1 MERCEM
7 KRTSGAPS
15 LRRQMGSIILL
26 CWLLPM
32 LFGTVMLGY
41 YVFFGSRQQREDNM
55 IQQFNI
61 NLQMGADRVKS
72 AVEASRLP
80 SYDPEL
86 REAWNQ
92 YESLGS
98 YPLLYRRYSTLFGRI
113 YRMDSRFDY
122 VVFSFAS
129 ERDSQQAIAVVS
141 GGSGADTADATRV
154 WSCWR
159 EDGGAVLAL
168 ADELDTAVGFIK
180 QGERIYLVRN
190 LLDSSYKQIGVLA
203 MALDKEYYFGDRA
216 LLDWA
221 SAVSIS
227 LGDELVLNVRGDH
240 EAEPGQYSISSSVQS
255 RDFTLR
261 GTAEISRKSLYS
273 GMEGYFAMLVILVS
287 SLLLLMVF
295 TFRFFRRRISEP
307 IQELMAGSERIQQG
321 ELGSQIVRHSDSAEF
336 QYLTDSFN
344 QMSARLRDQFDRLY
358 QGELLLR
365 NAEVRALQAHINPH
379 FLNNTLEIINW
390 EARMNGDAKVSKMVE
405 ALSTVMDAALDRKGK
420 PEVRLSEEMTYVNAY
435 LYIVAQRFGSRMAV
449 NVDLPDELMEYMV
462 PRLIMQP
469 VIENAVEHG
478 VGASGQG
485 RVNIRGFCQGDKLII
500 EIENDG
506 GMQPRDEER
515 IARLLSMSR
524 ADIHE
529 ESSGNIGIANVN
541 LRLKIL
547 YGDECSLSIA
557 RGEGKLV
564 IARLTIALHK

>member
-1 MERCEM
+1 M
-7 KRTSGAPS
+7 KNASGSPS

-32 LFGTVMLGY
+32 LFGTVIVGY
-41 YVFFGSRQQREDNM
+41 YVFFGSRQQKEDTM
-55 IQQFNI
+55 VQQFEI
-61 NLQMGADRVKS
+61 NLQMGADRVAS

-86 REAWNQ
+86 REAWSQ
-92 YESLGS
+92 YSAGGS
-98 YPLLYRRYSTLFGRI
+98 YPNLYRRYSTLFGRI

-122 VVFSFAS
+122 VIFSFAG
-129 ERDSQQAIAVVS
+129 ERDSQQAIAVLS
-141 GGSGADTADATRV
+141 GGLGADTADATRV

-159 EDGGAVLAL
+159 ADGSEVLSL
-168 ADELDTAVGFIK
+168 AEELDTSVGFVK
-180 QGERIYLVRN
+180 QGERVYLVRN
-190 LLDSSYKQIGVLA
+190 LLDSSYEPIGVLA
-203 MALDKEYYFGDRA
+203 MALDTDYYFGDMA
-216 LLDWA
+216 LLNWA
-221 SAVSIS
+221 SSVSVS
-227 LGDELVLNVRGDH
+227 LGDELTLNVRG
-240 EAEPGQYSISSSVQS
+240 ENMPEPGKHTITSIVHSK
-255 RDFTLR
+255 DFTLS
-261 GTAEISRKSLYS
+261 GMAEISRDSLYS
-273 GMEGYFAMLVILVS
+273 GMEGYFAMLLILVT

-295 TFRFFRRRISEP
+295 TYRFFRRKISEP
-307 IQELMAGSERIQQG
+307 IQVLMAGSERIQQG
-321 ELGSQIVRHSDSAEF
+321 DLGSQIAQYSGSMEF
-336 QYLTDSFN
+336 EYLTDSFN
-344 QMSARLRDQFDRLY
+344 QMSEKLRDQFDRLY

-390 EARMNGDAKVSKMVE
+390 EARMNGDAQVSKMVE

-435 LYIVAQRFGSRMAV
+435 LYIVAQRFGKRMTV
-449 NVDLPDELMEYMV
+449 NVDLAEDLMEYMV

-485 RVNIRGFCQGDKLII
+485 TVNIRGFCRDDKLIL

-506 GMQPRDEER
+506 GLRPGDEER
-515 IARLLSMSR
+515 IARLLSMNR
-524 ADIHE
+524 EDIHG

-547 YGDECSLSIA
+547 YGDEYGLTIA

-564 IARLTIALHK
+564 TAQLIIALHK